1 MNILTDKFK
10 FVFGLISA
18 CLIVLNSPCFA
29 FTAVNDGDYDSLI
42 VKPKIITLKSK
53 RASRLM
59 YKYAGPGY
67 QKIKDNIYLIPLSEN
82 DTTETRKQRIA
93 ELKQSG
99 AFDLVEPDYKLSL
112 DQEEGERIYT
122 KIIRHTW
129 NENNPIGT
137 GNITTFEPPKEVT
150 PNDKDF
156 TAQYYLKEVNAPRA
170 WGITVGSA
178 LLVGVLDTGVDVNHP
193 DLNGK
198 VSSGTDVNDID
209 LNDSIGHGTEVSG
222 IIAANTNNNQGIAG
236 VSWNTKVLSLKITD
250 DFGQARVSNVVSA
263 LDQAYKKG
271 VKIVHI
277 SLSTNQFS
285 QTLKDAVKQ
294 AHDRGILI
302 ISTTGN
308 SGIEELR
315 YPAAFDGVIG
325 VGAVDETK
333 QKEFYSTT
341 GDHVSLVAPGAAIYT
356 TSLNSTYNK
365 VTGTSF
371 AAPQVSGAAA
381 LIWSIAPNLTNDEVR
396 NILISSADDLGDLG
410 KDKQYGYG
418 LLNIEKAASLAKAS
432 TTSPIQILETDST
445 SIQTPGIII
454 PVQAPIPS
462 LPIPETPSTPVQVPT
477 PSLPALNL

>member
-1 MNILTDKFK
+1 MNILTNKFK

-18 CLIVLNSPCFA
+18 FLIIFNSPCFA
-29 FTAVNDGDYDSLI
+29 FTAVNDDDYDSLI
-42 VKPKIITLKSK
+42 VKTK

-59 YKYAGPGY
+59 YKYTGHGY
-67 QKIKDNIYLIPLSEN
+67 KKIKDSTYLIPLSKN
-82 DTTETRKQRIA
+82 DTAKTKKQKIA
-93 ELKQSG
+93 ALRQSG
-99 AFDLVEPDYKLSL
+99 IFDLVEPDYKLAL
-112 DQEEGERIYT
+112 DQEETERIYT
-122 KIIRHTW
+122 QIIRHA
-129 NENNPIGT
+129 ENDNNLADAGD
-137 GNITTFEPPKEVT
+137 ITSFDLPKEVT

-156 TAQYYLKEVNAPRA
+156 AAQYYLREVNAPQA

-198 VSSGTDVNDID
+198 VLSGADANDVD

-263 LDQAYKKG
+263 LDQAYQKG
-271 VKIVHI
+271 VRIVHI

-285 QTLKDAVKQ
+285 QTLKDAIKQ
-294 AHDRGILI
+294 AHDKGILI
-302 ISTTGN
+302 ISTAGN
-308 SGIEELR
+308 SGIKELR

-341 GDHVSLVAPGAAIYT
+341 GEHVSLVAPGTSIYT
-356 TSLNSTYNK
+356 TSINFTYDK

-381 LIWSIAPNLTNDEVR
+381 LIWSIAPKLTNDEVR
-396 NILISSADDLGDLG
+396 NILSSSADDLGVPG
-410 KDKQYGYG
+410 KDQQYGYG
-418 LLNIEKAASLAKAS
+418 LLNIEKAVEMARTFNK
-432 TTSPIQILETDST
+432 
-445 SIQTPGIII
+445 
-454 PVQAPIPS
+454 
-462 LPIPETPSTPVQVPT
+462 
-477 PSLPALNL
+477 